1 MGGILFIA
9 FFILLLLN
17 VPIAV
22 CLGAAAVI
30 AMGVDG
36 GTSLVAIPQAMF
48 TSVNSF
54 SLMAIPFF
62 ILAGNVMATG
72 GISKRLVNF
81 ANLLVGGI
89 KGGLSMAAIL
99 ASMIFAAISGSCPAT
114 TAAIG
119 SIMLP
124 EMEKNGYKTDF
135 SAATVAAAGTV
146 GQVIPPS
153 VPMVTFCVLGGCSVG
168 TLFMAGILPGIL
180 MGVVMMVIS
189 YIYAVK
195 HKIIPVR
202 EKKSLKEI
210 LHVLMD
216 SIWAILMPVIILGGI
231 YSGIF
236 TPTESAAVAVIYGL
250 LVGAFIY
257 RDLKLK
263 DIVKI
268 LNDSAAGTAVI
279 MLIMATAGGFS
290 WILTS
295 ERIPQ
300 LIATT
305 LLGLT
310 SNKYVLLFL
319 FNIVLL
325 IAGCFLNP
333 SAAVILLTPIML
345 PVLTAVGVSPYL
357 VGIVMIVNLA
367 VGQITPPVGSCLYVA
382 CNIAHIKLEPLV
394 KAILP
399 YLIALIATI
408 FVITYVEPISL
419 AIPQMLAG

>member
-195 HKIIPVR
+195 HKIIPAR

-210 LHVLMD
+210 LHVLID

-231 YSGIF
+231 YSGVF

-250 LVGAFIY
+250 LVGTFIY

-408 FVITYVEPISL
+408 FVITYIEPISL

>member
-153 VPMVTFCVLGGCSVG
+153 VPMVTFCVLGGYSVG

>member
-36 GTSLVAIPQAMF
+36 GTSLMAVPQAMF

-62 ILAGNVMATG
+62 ILAGNVMASG

-124 EMEKNGYKTDF
+124 EMEKNGYETDF

-195 HKIIPVR
+195 HKIVPVR
-202 EKKSLKEI
+202 EKKNLKEI
-210 LHVLMD
+210 LYILMD

-236 TPTESAAVAVIYGL
+236 TPTESAAVAVIYGI
-250 LVGAFIY
+250 LVGAFVY

-279 MLIMATAGGFS
+279 MLIMATAGAFS

-408 FVITYVEPISL
+408 FVITYIEPISL
-419 AIPQMLAG
+419 AIPQMLGS